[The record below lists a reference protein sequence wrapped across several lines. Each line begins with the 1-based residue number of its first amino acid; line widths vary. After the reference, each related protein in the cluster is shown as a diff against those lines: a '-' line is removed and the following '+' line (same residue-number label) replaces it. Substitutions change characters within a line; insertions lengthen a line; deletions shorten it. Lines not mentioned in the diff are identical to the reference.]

1 MRRPPTAEIP
11 DAPGVYMFR
20 DSHGQVLYV
29 GKAKSLR
36 KRVLNYFSKDLAAR
50 TRMMVSEAET
60 LDFIIAANEVEA
72 LMLEFNLVQKYKPRF
87 NIRLRDDKSFP
98 HLTITRRDEWPAAKV
113 RRGKKRKGDQHF
125 GPYAHAY
132 AIRNTLDL
140 LLKAFPIRTCSDSKF
155 RVHQSRGRP
164 CLLADIEKCSAPCV
178 GAIDA
183 ADYQELVD
191 GLAGF
196 LNGDSDTILRRV
208 RSAMLNASDQQLY
221 EQAGRYRDQLRDLQ
235 RAIERQEIASERP
248 EDFDVLAIADEDL
261 EASVFVLIVRRGKV
275 VGRFGQII
283 DKVEDVSPEE
293 LTGNLLRERYGEEDP
308 PSLIILDGLPDDP
321 DLWTAW
327 LTERRGGPV
336 ELRVPQRGGK
346 RKLLETAHINAREQL
361 GRHRLKRQSDPNA
374 RAKAINSLQVA
385 LSLPAAPLR
394 IECFDIST
402 LQGRNTVA
410 SMVVLEDGLPRR
422 SDYRRFKIK
431 TVEQQDDFASME
443 EVLRRRFTAY
453 LIERELPTEERGKFA
468 YPPGLLLI
476 DGGLGQLGR
485 AVKVLAELGL
495 DIPVAGLAKRME
507 EVYLPGSSEPVRIP
521 RDEPALY
528 LLQRVRDEAH
538 RFAITYHR
546 SLRGKRMVDSVLDDV
561 VGVGPTRKKALLRTF
576 GSLKRLREASIGQ
589 LSEVVPVAVA
599 RDVFDALHG

>member
-98 HLTITRRDEWPAAKV
+98 HLTITRRDEWPAATV

-183 ADYQELVD
+183 DDYQELVD

-208 RSAMLNASDQQLY
+208 RSAMINASDQQLY

-308 PSLIILDGLPDDP
+308 PNLIILDGLPDDP

-336 ELRVPQRGGK
+336 ELRVPKRGGK

-385 LSLPAAPLR
+385 LNLPAAPLR

-546 SLRGKRMVDSVLDDV
+546 SLRGKRMVDSVLDEV
-561 VGVGPTRKKALLRTF
+561 AGVGPTRKKALLRTF

-589 LSEVVPVAVA
+589 LSEVVPAAVA

>member
-1 MRRPPTAEIP
+1 MLRPPTAEIP
-11 DAPGVYMFR
+11 DAPGVYLFR

-50 TRMMVSEAET
+50 TRLMVSEAESV
-60 LDFIIAANEVEA
+60 DFIIAANEVEA
-72 LMLEFNLVQKYKPRF
+72 LMLEFNLVQKHKPRF

-113 RRGKKRKGDQHF
+113 RRGKKRAGDQHF

-155 RVHQSRGRP
+155 RLHESRGRP

-178 GAIDA
+178 GAIDPD
-183 ADYQELVD
+183 DYRELVD
-191 GLAGF
+191 GLAAF
-196 LNGDSDTILRRV
+196 LNGDSDSILKRV
-208 RSAMLNASDQQLY
+208 RSAMLIASEQQLY
-221 EQAGRYRDQLRDLQ
+221 EQAARQRDRLRDLQ
-235 RAIERQEIASERP
+235 KAIERQEIASERP

-261 EASVFVLIVRRGKV
+261 EASVFILIVRRGRV

-293 LTGNLLRERYGEEDP
+293 LAGNILRERYGQEDP
-308 PSLIILDGLPDDP
+308 PRLVILDGMPDDP
-321 DLWTAW
+321 DVWTAW

-374 RAKAINSLQVA
+374 RAKAINSLQEA
-385 LSLPAAPLR
+385 LHLPAAPLR

-431 TVEQQDDFASME
+431 TVDQQDDFASME

-485 AVKVLAELGL
+485 AVKVLDELGL

-561 VGVGPTRKKALLRTF
+561 AGVGPTRKKALLRTF
-576 GSLKRLREASIGQ
+576 GSLKRLRDASVGQ
-589 LSEVVPVAVA
+589 LEEVVPAAVA
-599 RDVFDALHG
+599 REVFDALHG